1 MVYIFPIR
9 HQPWPRGHVRVAC
22 RTAGEKPGMKTFLKS
37 LTKPLPAATLSDLGQ
52 PSKNILNL
60 GRSGSSSPA
69 SSRQTWMRAWE
80 YQKRTKVYG
89 RPMMIEHACRAR
101 RPPSP
106 GSPEKAWHALK
117 SKHLSSDLHP
127 KAGRIQKYYQI
138 LTKIIK
144 TYQDSVEQNQG
155 RHFLE
160 NKKSNA
166 NILAKGLGSGG
177 APPNIYIHIYIYSPL
192 DSPPIA
198 GLK

>member
-1 MVYIFPIR
+1 
-9 HQPWPRGHVRVAC
+9 
-22 RTAGEKPGMKTFLKS
+22 
-37 LTKPLPAATLSDLGQ
+37 
-52 PSKNILNL
+52 
-60 GRSGSSSPA
+60 
-69 SSRQTWMRAWE
+69 
-80 YQKRTKVYG
+80 
-89 RPMMIEHACRAR
+89 MMIEHAWRAR

-144 TYQDSVEQNQG
+144 TYQNSVEQNQG

-177 APPNIYIHIYIYSPL
+177 GRAPNIYIYISIYTYIYMYISIYIEREL
-192 DSPPIA
+192 VICAHFAAPIPKLFISLTSQVA
-198 GLK
+198 AQIHIKGI